1 LKVGFRMWHKLINTT
16 GCV

>member
-1 LKVGFRMWHKLINTT
+1 MWHKLINTT